1 MIKNLSQLTWW
12 SQWWWWCRW
21 GRPWCR
27 RCRAACTL
35 FCLGDSRRLRSG
47 FIESQKVPHTTY
59 QSRTET
65 TKFEDNIV
73 NAVSCFRGRGSSG
86 KDGGEVGGLNQRR
99 RLGSK
104 SGHRGLGRE
113 KPRRASI
120 YCIRVEMSRSCDFR
134 RKPQMVKQRWAFMTA
149 GTG

>member
-1 MIKNLSQLTWW
+1 MYIVLS
-12 SQWWWWCRW
+12 
-21 GRPWCR
+21 GGFK
-27 RCRAACTL
+27 AAEIRIHRIT
-35 FCLGDSRRLRSG
+35 
-47 FIESQKVPHTTY
+47 ESTTHTTY

-104 SGHRGLGRE
+104 SGRGLSRKNLGGRQS
-113 KPRRASI
+113 AVFS
-120 YCIRVEMSRSCDFR
+120 SRCQGLVTLEGS
-134 RKPQMVKQRWAFMTA
+134 RKWSNNR
-149 GTG
+149 